1 MTTDPTSDGAM
12 PLLPPGRAVE
22 LPDRG
27 TTWIC
32 EGGDRNAPTLL
43 LIHGWMATA
52 PLNWFTTFDS
62 LSERYHVV
70 AMDIR
75 GHGKGI
81 RSRRPFRL
89 TDCADDA
96 AALCEVL
103 GITAVTAVGYSMGG
117 PICQLLWDR
126 HPELVEGLVMCATAG
141 KFPNARWGP
150 KWGDTYPVVTAL
162 RLVGEGAALGLSYI
176 PPGTMRALAKRVIRD
191 RLRNTPLSE
200 WSTDQRSYNDAA
212 ALIRAGIELGR
223 YDGTELLP
231 RIDVPTAVVQTV
243 RDQIVPIRRQERMT
257 EAIPGATAY
266 PIDTDHGAC
275 VEEPRPFARALLAAC
290 EDVTTRA
297 KSAASP
303 PAAGG

>member
-1 MTTDPTSDGAM
+1 MATDPTSDGAM
-12 PLLPPGRAVE
+12 PLLPPGQAVE
-22 LPDRG
+22 LAGRG
-27 TTWIC
+27 TTWVC
-32 EGGDRNAPTLL
+32 EGGDRNNPTLL
-43 LIHGWMATA
+43 LIHGWVATA
-52 PLNWFTTFDS
+52 PLNWFTTFES
-62 LSERYHVV
+62 LSEHYHVV

-81 RSRRPFRL
+81 RTRLPFRL

-103 GITAVTAVGYSMGG
+103 DIKAVTAVGYSMGG

-141 KFPNARWGP
+141 KFPNMRGP
-150 KWGDTYPVVTAL
+150 KLGNAYPVAMAL
-162 RLVGEGAALGLSYI
+162 RLFGESAAMGLSFI
-176 PPGTMRALAKRVIRD
+176 PPGTMRALARRLVRD
-191 RLRNTPLSE
+191 RLHRTPLSE
-200 WSTDQRSYNDAA
+200 WSTDQRSYSDAA

-231 RIDVPTAVVQTV
+231 RINVPTAVIETLQDT
-243 RDQIVPIRRQERMT
+243 IVPIRRQERMA

-266 PIDTDHGAC
+266 PIDADHGAC
-275 VEEPRPFARALLAAC
+275 VENPRLFARALLAAC

-297 KSAASP
+297 KAAASP